1 MLAAVVPIAP
11 VKVCFVCKCG
21 VMRMNCKNVM
31 CYVLRAVKWNVRLS
45 KSGKGATR
53 RQKNGYR
60 CLDVRKILHLGNVQQ
75 EFILSS
81 QR

>member
-1 MLAAVVPIAP
+1 MLAAVQPIAP
-11 VKVCFVCKCG
+11 LKVCFVCKCA

-31 CYVLRAVKWNVRLS
+31 CYVLRAVKWNVPLS
-45 KSGKGATR
+45 GSGKGATR
-53 RQKNGYR
+53 RQRNGYR
-60 CLDVRKILHLGNVQQ
+60 CFVVRKILHLRNVQQ